1 MKRYSKQRFTLAE
14 ILVAMVVFS
23 ILLVLMMQFFSGA
36 RTLWIANEKRSNLY
50 ADATVAMD
58 LMSTLLQ
65 TTFYNQEGGT
75 PFAIRNVPKENEARS
90 VTGWDSKI
98 YFVSNSPLALSK
110 GGSVR
115 YLSFQRGSDAAAPEN
130 NVLWLKVFS
139 DSSKSIEMNGPPFDQ
154 FFNPIGPDVAVN
166 NNPNDDLDE
175 ARTQLIKE
183 LNGRPGDDERKPIL
197 RNVTGLKFTPINH
210 EGKKLELAGSS
221 DCNYLPAG
229 IEIEISLMQNETMIQ
244 TWQSLSNDAAKN
256 DFRTK
261 NEQTFRRTVW
271 LGERTYKIYE

>member
-65 TTFYNQEGGT
+65 TSFYNQESGT

-98 YFVSNSPLALSK
+98 YFISNSPLTLSK

-115 YLSFQRGSDAAAPEN
+115 YLSFQRGSDAASGSAPEN

-139 DSSKSIEMNGPPFDQ
+139 DSSAAGLHFDQ
-154 FFNPIGPDVAVN
+154 FFNPIGPEVAVN

-175 ARTQLIKE
+175 ARTQLVTT
-183 LNGRPGDDERKPIL
+183 LNNLAGDERKPIL
-197 RNVTGLKFTPINH
+197 RNVTGLKFTPIDH
-210 EGKKLELAGSS
+210 EGKKLESESSS
-221 DCNYLPAG
+221 DCNDLPAG